1 MTTLLVETLK
11 TELEQE
17 IRLENSERYNIG
29 AIIPYLYLHNAPS
42 GTFSLEILSGV
53 TSVFSQ
59 SFTSS
64 DIKTAIGTSDNYAHV
79 FYPIVPQNPVQ
90 LDAGVYT
97 IKLTAS
103 GYTAL
108 GSSFLGWIRQHE
120 NLNNILDYV
129 PASDDENPLAVRLK
143 VFKRGN
149 T

>member
-1 MTTLLVETLK
+1 VTTLLVETLK
-11 TELEQE
+11 TELSQE
-17 IRLENSERYNIG
+17 IRLENQERYTIG
-29 AIIPYLYLHNAPS
+29 AIIPYLYLHNSPV
-42 GTFSLEILSGV
+42 GTFTLEILSGV

-59 SFTSS
+59 SFTSA

-97 IKLTAS
+97 IKLSAA
-103 GYTAL
+103 GYNAL

-120 NLNNILDYV
+120 NLNNILDYEPV
-129 PASDDENPLAVRLK
+129 SDSENPLAVRLK
-143 VFKRGN
+143 VFKRGI

>member
-1 MTTLLVETLK
+1 MTTLIVETLK
-11 TELEQE
+11 TELSQE
-17 IRLENSERYNIG
+17 IRLENQERYTIG
-29 AIIPYLYLHNAPS
+29 AIIPYLYLHNSPA
-42 GTFSLEILSGV
+42 GTFTLEILSGV

-59 SFTSS
+59 SFTSA

-97 IKLTAS
+97 IKLTAA
-103 GYTAL
+103 GYSVS

-120 NLNNILDYV
+120 NLNNILDYEPV
-129 PASDDENPLAVRLK
+129 SDSENPLAVRLK
-143 VFKRGN
+143 VFKRGI